1 MAGLDLPGIRH
12 AIRARFPQLAAAN
25 IASAG

>member
-12 AIRARFPQLAAAN
+12 AIHARFPNLCAVTV
-25 IASAG
+25 ASAG